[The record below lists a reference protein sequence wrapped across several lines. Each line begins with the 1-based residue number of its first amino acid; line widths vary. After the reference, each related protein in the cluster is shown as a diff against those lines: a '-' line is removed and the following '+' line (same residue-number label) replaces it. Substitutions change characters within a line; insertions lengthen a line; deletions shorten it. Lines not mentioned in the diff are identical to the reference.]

1 MDRFARPYCRHCFD
15 EVGLESRNFELK
27 VEDAKTRRTF
37 SGVAVQSRGE
47 KRIGEWLEA
56 HHLDYI
62 YDERYR
68 MAGDVMIR
76 PDFYLPEFDVYI
88 EFWGMDT
95 PAYLQEVSV
104 QIARQDEV
112 SPRVERGEA
121 G

>member
-1 MDRFARPYCRHCFD
+1 
-15 EVGLESRNFELK
+15 
-27 VEDAKTRRTF
+27 
-37 SGVAVQSRGE
+37 
-47 KRIGEWLEA
+47 
-56 HHLDYI
+56 
-62 YDERYR
+62 
-68 MAGDVMIR
+68 MIR

-112 SPRVERGEA
+112 SPRVERVEA